1 MLGDRRFRIR
11 EMVEKPK
18 INPPSRY
25 AIIGRYILPPDIF
38 PLLEKT
44 ERGAGGE
51 IQLTDA
57 LRELVRAGDF
67 YGYVFDGKRYDA
79 GEKLGYLKATVD
91 YALKHPLLGGEFR
104 DYLQS
109 LFGGSGEAAEVPQP
123 RPTRVRT

>member
-1 MLGDRRFRIR
+1 MT

-25 AIIGRYILPPDIF
+25 AIIGRYILPPATFGI
-38 PLLEKT
+38 LAKT

-57 LRELVRAGDF
+57 LRELLRAGDF
-67 YGYVFDGKRYDA
+67 YGYIFEGKRYDA

-91 YALKHPLLGGEFR
+91 YALRHPALGDQFREYLAGLLEDG
-104 DYLQS
+104 
-109 LFGGSGEAAEVPQP
+109 AAPAAKPLRIVKD
-123 RPTRVRT
+123 